1 MRQIELELDMSH
13 NYFIRE
19 AFNTLRTNI
28 LFSGKQVKT
37 ILLTSCFAHEGKT
50 TVSMELSRR
59 LAENDKKVLLIDA
72 DLRKSVTASRY
83 AKQRGIVGLSQIL
96 SGQVELVN
104 GIYRTQV
111 PGLDMIFAGPF
122 PPNPAELVGSASFKE
137 MLAAVREVY
146 DYVIIDAP
154 PLGLVIDAA
163 VMAGF
168 CDGAVLVIN
177 QSAVKYRVAQDVKM
191 QLSKSGCRILGVV
204 MNQAQR
210 QKKNVR
216 GRRSEQYYSRYEYYG
231 HKNESENSVQSP
243 VKPPV
248 AGQRPASAPVRR
260 PAPMGTGEAPVRRPM
275 PGSPS
280 ARPATQQRPVPPKPT
295 DNK

>member
-50 TVSMELSRR
+50 TVSMELSRS
-59 LAENDKKVLLIDA
+59 LAENNKKVLLIDA

-96 SGQVELVN
+96 SGQIDLVQ

-122 PPNPAELVGSASFKE
+122 PPNPAELVGSAAFKE

-168 CDGAVLVIN
+168 CDGSVLVIN
-177 QSAVKYRVAQDVKM
+177 QSSVKYRVAQDVKM

-216 GRRSEQYYSRYEYYG
+216 GRRNEQYSSRYEYYG
-231 HKNESENSVQSP
+231 HHQEPEKPAQSP
-243 VKPPV
+243 VKAPA
-248 AGQRPASAPVRR
+248 AGQTPARR
-260 PAPMGTGEAPVRRPM
+260 PAPTQTPAGNVPARRPM
-275 PGSPS
+275 PGVSP
-280 ARPATQQRPVPPKPT
+280 ARPATQQRPVPPKSM

>member
-50 TVSMELSRR
+50 TVSMELSRS
-59 LAENDKKVLLIDA
+59 LAENNKKVLLIDA
-72 DLRKSVTASRY
+72 DLRKSVTANRY

-96 SGQVELVN
+96 SGQIDLVN

-122 PPNPAELVGSASFKE
+122 PPNPAELVGSAAFKE

-231 HKNESENSVQSP
+231 HKHESDKPAQSP
-243 VKPPV
+243 VKPPM
-248 AGQRPASAPVRR
+248 AAQQSTQTPARR
-260 PAPMGTGEAPVRRPM
+260 PVPTGTGEAPVRRPM

-280 ARPATQQRPVPPKPT
+280 ARPTAQQRPVPPKSE

>member
-1 MRQIELELDMSH
+1 MKQIELELDMSH

-50 TVSMELSRR
+50 TVSMELSRS
-59 LAENDKKVLLIDA
+59 LAENNKKVLLIDA

-96 SGQVELVN
+96 SGQVDLVQ
-104 GIYRTQV
+104 GIYRSQV

-122 PPNPAELVGSASFKE
+122 PPNPAELVGSAAFKE

-168 CDGAVLVIN
+168 CDGAVMVIN

-204 MNQAQR
+204 LNQAQR

-216 GRRSEQYYSRYEYYG
+216 NRRNDPYSSRYEYYG
-231 HKNESENSVQSP
+231 HESTSAKPAQSP
-243 VKPPV
+243 VKAPAAGERRPVPPQNG
-248 AGQRPASAPVRR
+248 ANGAPVRR
-260 PAPMGTGEAPVRRPM
+260 PVPGAP
-275 PGSPS
+275 
-280 ARPATQQRPVPPKPT
+280 ARPATAQRPVPPKPNG
-295 DNK
+295 DQ